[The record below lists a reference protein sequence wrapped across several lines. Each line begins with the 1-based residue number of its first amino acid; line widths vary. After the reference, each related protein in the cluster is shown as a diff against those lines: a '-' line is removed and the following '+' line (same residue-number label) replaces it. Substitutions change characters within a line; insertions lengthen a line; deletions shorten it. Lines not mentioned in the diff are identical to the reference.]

1 MEYNEQKLAIELLE
15 YILVQAVQVDDDATN
30 YSAYFAVL
38 TTPKFMKPLV
48 NDLCRDG
55 HADVLGWIVRASGPL
70 SGYTVHAMNF
80 ASMNGH
86 FNVLEWW
93 KASGNPP
100 MYSQLAFTGPTKN
113 GDVAALQWWRDSGL
127 HVGGFTDKIMDVA
140 SEFGQVAVLEWML
153 RDDTAHI
160 AAYFAVTSPPGPVLR
175 ALDRSRLAQQP
186 SSVFNAAVEC
196 GNVAVLDLWRALNVP
211 LPVDP
216 TRIANAASEHGHVN
230 VLAWLAS
237 WNCTELE
244 YNVHAVAFA
253 SINGSTNVL
262 EWWRMSGYPLRFT
275 QRAIRGAARNG
286 HIGTLQWWR
295 DSGLLADK
303 MTLNLMDAASKVD

>member
-1 MEYNEQKLAIELLE
+1 MEYNEQKLPIELLE

-30 YSAYFAVL
+30 YPAYFAVL
-38 TTPKFMKPLV
+38 TPPSPALCAIAKHRLENELASVLYVAVTQPHRDLLKLWRYLNLPAHPELMKQLV
-48 NDLCRDG
+48 NSVCRDG

-100 MYSQLAFTGPTKN
+100 MYSQLAFTGPAKN

-153 RDDTAHI
+153 RESGWPVEYS
-160 AAYFAVTSPPGPVLR
+160 AAA
-175 ALDRSRLAQQP
+175 
-186 SSVFNAAVEC
+186 
-196 GNVAVLDLWRALNVP
+196 
-211 LPVDP
+211 
-216 TRIANAASEHGHVN
+216 
-230 VLAWLAS
+230 
-237 WNCTELE
+237 
-244 YNVHAVAFA
+244 
-253 SINGSTNVL
+253 
-262 EWWRMSGYPLRFT
+262 
-275 QRAIRGAARNG
+275 
-286 HIGTLQWWR
+286 
-295 DSGLLADK
+295 
-303 MTLNLMDAASKVD
+303 